1 MHGDRGRSDER
12 TGLAWQRTALA
23 VLAAAAFLTR
33 LTFHDLGMAVFV
45 VLGLTS
51 ALCLWVLLEGGSRYR
66 RGYDRGG
73 RAAGALTLAVVT
85 LAGAELAALMNS

>member
-33 LTFHDLGMAVFV
+33 LTFHDLGTAVFV
-45 VLGLTS
+45 ALGLTS
-51 ALCLWVLLEGGSRYR
+51 ALCLWVLLESGARYP

-73 RAAGALTLAVVT
+73 RAAGALTLAVIA
-85 LAGAELAALMNS
+85 LAGVELAALMNP